1 VISRFFIDRPVFA
14 IVLSVVFVLAG
25 GVAVFSLPVA
35 QYPEVTPP
43 TVLVTAVYPGANAQ
57 TVRNTVAAPIE
68 EQVSGVENMMY
79 MSSQCTNDGA
89 YNLTVTFRLGMNTD
103 MAQVLVQNRVSL
115 AQPVIPPL
123 VQNEGISVKKMSP
136 NTLMIVNL
144 ISPDGQYDSTF
155 LSNYATIYIK
165 DELGRLPGVAG
176 ITYLGQRDY
185 SLRAWLDPQKL
196 SSRNLSAMDVV
207 TAISQQN
214 LQVAAG
220 QIGQQPVPAGQQF
233 QLTINTLGRL
243 VEPEQFGAIILKAG
257 SQSNPQMPSS
267 GGNSNTPGG
276 QSQAGQGGDM
286 VPAGNSGESAANG
299 QGAAL
304 PQAPGIVRLRDV
316 ARVEL
321 GSRQYDQTCTL
332 DGRPSVAVSIYQL
345 SGSNAL
351 DTADGVYAKM
361 KELKNRFPDGLDYE
375 IVYDTT
381 PFIRESVNE
390 VWKTLR
396 DAVILVGIVVLVFLQ
411 DWKAMILPMIDVP
424 VSLVGTFA
432 IMAAMGFSL
441 NNLTLF
447 GLVLAI
453 GIVVDDAIVVLE
465 NIERLIATGLDSR
478 TATIKAMEEITGPIL
493 AITLVLSSVF
503 VPCCFLS
510 GITGQFFRQFA
521 VTIAV
526 STIISAVNAL
536 TMTPSR
542 AVLIFKTEEGA
553 HGHELKR
560 EALPW
565 WIFALVGGMVAYWYG
580 PVYLAGRFGLPAASG
595 GTGET
600 AVTGWMP
607 WAITAAAYFVPG
619 AVAGGVIGLLVIRP
633 VNAVLGWLFRGFNR
647 LFDRMTAVYGRV
659 VGGVLRVSAIVL
671 MLYGGLLV
679 LTYWQFN
686 HAPTGFIP
694 QQDKGYL
701 LLNVQ
706 LPDSASVERTQ
717 RVMARIETL
726 ARNMPGVAHTVGVS
740 GQSLLLNANAPNL
753 GSMYIMLKEFSH
765 RRGPRLTAD
774 AIAAD
779 LTERCQSEV
788 RGAIV
793 SAFGA
798 PPIDGLGTTGGFK
811 LIIEDRGN
819 LGLDYLQ
826 RVSDQIVERGNETPG
841 LRGLFNSS
849 RANTPWLY
857 LQIDRT
863 KCMALGVPVSELFN
877 TLQVYLGSYYV
888 NNFNEFGR
896 SWQVNIQA
904 DQRFRGDASDIGQL
918 QVRNNQ
924 GQMIRLATLLDVS
937 STSGPVMVMRYN
949 MYSSTAITGNPAPG
963 TSSGEAIALMQE
975 IARQELPRSMAP
987 DWTELAYMQ
996 LNQGS
1001 TATLVFLLAVVFVFL
1016 VLAAQYESWKLPLAV
1031 ILVMPMC
1038 LLCSLVGVQLAGM
1051 DVSLF
1056 TQIGFVVL
1064 VGLASKNAILIVEF
1078 AKQSQEAGVPRREAT
1093 LEACKLR
1100 LRPILMT
1107 SFAFIFGVVPLVLA
1121 EGAGAEMR
1129 RSLGTAVF
1137 AGMLGVTLFGIF
1149 LTPVFYYVIQW
1160 FGARKQDERAQT
1172 EKAAPLPRL
1181 EMEPSLVE

>member
-14 IVLSVVFVLAG
+14 IVLSLVFVLAG
-25 GVAVFSLPVA
+25 GVAVFTLPVA

-43 TVLVTAVYPGANAQ
+43 TVLVTAIYPGANAL

-68 EQVSGVENMMY
+68 EQVSGVENMQY

-89 YNLTVTFRLGMNTD
+89 YNLVVTFRLGMNTD

-115 AQPVIPPL
+115 ALPVIPAL

-136 NTLMIVNL
+136 STMMIVNL
-144 ISPDGQYDSTF
+144 VSPDDRYDNTF

-185 SLRAWLDPQKL
+185 SLRAWLDANKL
-196 SSRNLSAMDVV
+196 AALNLSANDVV

-220 QIGQQPVPAGQQF
+220 QIGQQPVPRGQQF

-243 VEPEQFGAIILKAG
+243 IEPEQFGEIILKAG
-257 SQSNPQMPSS
+257 RDNPGAQLPTS
-267 GGNSNTPGG
+267 GPTA
-276 QSQAGQGGDM
+276 QE
-286 VPAGNSGESAANG
+286 GEAQNG
-299 QGAAL
+299 QMTSGAQDTAPGQASPL
-304 PQAPGIVRLRDV
+304 PQATGIVRLRDV

-321 GSRQYDQTCTL
+321 GSRQYDQSCTL
-332 DGRPSVAVSIYQL
+332 DGRPSVALSIYQL
-345 SGSNAL
+345 PGSNAL
-351 DTADGVYAKM
+351 ETAQGVYKKM
-361 KELKNRFPDGLDYE
+361 KELKARFPDGLDYR

-381 PFIRESVNE
+381 PFISESVNE
-390 VWKTLR
+390 VFNTLR

-424 VSLVGTFA
+424 VSLIGTFA

-465 NIERLIATGLDSR
+465 NIERLIATGLDAR
-478 TATIKAMEEITGPIL
+478 TATIQAMEEITGPIV

-503 VPCCFLS
+503 LPCCFLG

-542 AVLIFKTEEGA
+542 AVLIFQTEEKG
-553 HGHELKR
+553 GFHELKR

-565 WIFALVGGMVAYWYG
+565 WIFAVLGGLLTVWLGEHRLAAPLGLPPPSGRTGGDQVPIILSWGLTAAWFLPGMV
-580 PVYLAGRFGLPAASG
+580 LG
-595 GTGET
+595 G
-600 AVTGWMP
+600 
-607 WAITAAAYFVPG
+607 
-619 AVAGGVIGLLVIRP
+619 VAGWILIRP
-633 VNAVLGWLFRGFNR
+633 VNAVLGWLFKGFNR
-647 LFDRMTAVYGRV
+647 LFDRMTAVYGRL
-659 VGGVLRVSAIVL
+659 VGSVLRISVL
-671 MLYGGLLV
+671 VLIGYGGLLG
-679 LTYWQFN
+679 LTYWQFT

-717 RVMARIETL
+717 RIMARLETL
-726 ARNMPGVAHTVGVS
+726 VRGTPGVKHTVGVS

-753 GSMYIMLKEFSH
+753 GSMYVMLDEFS
-765 RRGPRLTAD
+765 RRHGSKLAAD
-774 AIAAD
+774 SIAAD
-779 LTERCQSEV
+779 LQDRCQKAV
-788 RGAIV
+788 RGALV
-793 SAFGA
+793 STFGA

-811 LIIEDRGN
+811 LIIEDRAN
-819 LGLDYLQ
+819 LGVDDLQ
-826 RVSDQIVERGNETPG
+826 RVSDQIVDRGNKTPG

-857 LQIDRT
+857 LEIDRT
-863 KCMALGVPVSELFN
+863 KCVALGVPVSELFN

-896 SWQVNIQA
+896 TWQVNIQA
-904 DQRFRGDASDIGQL
+904 DQLFRGDAHDIKQL
-918 QVRNNQ
+918 QVRNNR
-924 GQMIRLATLLDVS
+924 GQMIRLATLLDVRN
-937 STSGPVMVMRYN
+937 TNGPVMVMRYN
-949 MYSSTAITGNPAPG
+949 MYSSAAITGNPAPG
-963 TSSGEAIALMQE
+963 TSSQQAIDLMQR
-975 IARQELPRSMAP
+975 IANAELPRSMAS

-996 LNQGS
+996 NLAGN
-1001 TATLVFLLAVVFVFL
+1001 TAIYAFALAVVFVFL

-1031 ILVMPMC
+1031 ILVLPMC
-1038 LLCSLVGVQLAGM
+1038 LLCSLAGVRLAHM
-1051 DVSLF
+1051 DVTLF

-1078 AKQSQEAGVPRREAT
+1078 AKQAQEGGVPRREAT
-1093 LEACKLR
+1093 LQACRLR

-1137 AGMLGVTLFGIF
+1137 GGMLGVTLFGVF
-1149 LTPVFYYVIQW
+1149 LTPVFYYVIQRS
-1160 FGARKQDERAQT
+1160 ARREQKRPHRELGKRMIPEEVASPGD
-1172 EKAAPLPRL
+1172 
-1181 EMEPSLVE
+1181 

>member
-14 IVLSVVFVLAG
+14 IVLSVVIVVAG
-25 GVAVFSLPVA
+25 LVAGFSLPIA

-43 TVLVTAVYPGANAQ
+43 TVLVTAFYPGANAQ

-68 EQVSGVENMMY
+68 EQVSGVENMQY

-89 YNLTVTFRLGMNTD
+89 YNLIVTFRLGMDTD

-115 AQPVIPPL
+115 ALPVIPPL

-136 NTLMIVNL
+136 NTMMIVNL
-144 ISPDGQYDSTF
+144 ISPDGRYDNTF

-185 SLRAWLDPQKL
+185 SLRAWLDPAKL
-196 SSRNLSAMDVV
+196 AALNLSATDVI
-207 TAISQQN
+207 TAITQQN

-220 QIGQQPVPAGQQF
+220 QIGQQPVPKGQQF
-233 QLTINTLGRL
+233 QLTINTVGRL
-243 VEPEQFGAIILKAG
+243 VEPEQFEDIILKAG
-257 SQSNPQMPSS
+257 QDNPQAMTSAADSTDAGSQSRS
-267 GGNSNTPGG
+267 GPATKSGQRGGANAGGTGG
-276 QSQAGQGGDM
+276 QAMAPAQAT
-286 VPAGNSGESAANG
+286 
-299 QGAAL
+299 
-304 PQAPGIVRLRDV
+304 GIVRLRDV

-321 GSRQYDQTCTL
+321 GSRQYDQSCTL
-332 DGRPSVAVSIYQL
+332 DGKPSVAVSIYQL
-345 SGSNAL
+345 PGSNAL
-351 DTADGVYAKM
+351 ATASGVYEKM
-361 KELKNRFPDGLDYE
+361 RELKARFPDGLEYK

-381 PFIRESVNE
+381 PFISESVGE
-390 VWKTLR
+390 VFKTLR
-396 DAVILVGIVVLVFLQ
+396 DAVILVGIVVLFFLQ

-424 VSLVGTFA
+424 VSLIGTFA

-478 TATIKAMEEITGPIL
+478 TATIKAMEEITGPVL

-503 VPCCFLS
+503 IPCCFLG
-510 GITGQFFRQFA
+510 GINGQFFKQFA

-526 STIISAVNAL
+526 STIISAINAL

-542 AVLIFKTEEGA
+542 AVMIFKTEGSS

-565 WIFALVGGMVAYWYG
+565 WIFGVLGGVLTAWLELRFVADAL
-580 PVYLAGRFGLPAASG
+580 GLPVPAAGADQAELS
-595 GTGET
+595 T
-600 AVTGWMP
+600 WMS
-607 WAITAAAYFVPG
+607 WKLWGAYFLPG
-619 AVAGGVIGLLVIRP
+619 AVAGCAVGRFVIRP
-633 VNAVLGWLFRGFNR
+633 VNVVLGWLFRGFNR
-647 LFDRMTAVYGRV
+647 MFDRMAGSYTQLVGRV
-659 VGGVLRVSAIVL
+659 LPVSVLVLIV
-671 MLYGGLLV
+671 YGGLLG
-679 LTYWQFN
+679 LTYWQFVRT
-686 HAPTGFIP
+686 PTGFIP

-706 LPDSASVERTQ
+706 LPDSASAERTE
-717 RVMARIETL
+717 RMMARIETL
-726 ARNMPGVAHTVGVS
+726 ARETPGVKHTLGVS

-753 GSMYIMLKEFSH
+753 GSLYVMLDDFSK
-765 RRGPRLTAD
+765 RRGPKLTAD
-774 AIAAD
+774 AIAA
-779 LTERCQSEV
+779 EIQGRCQQAV

-793 SAFGA
+793 TAFGA
-798 PPIDGLGTTGGFK
+798 PPVDGLGTTGGFK
-811 LIIEDRGN
+811 LVIEDRAN

-826 RVSDQIVERGNETPG
+826 RVSDQIVERGNRTPG
-841 LRGLFNSS
+841 LQGLFNSS

-857 LQIDRT
+857 LEIDRT

-896 SWQVNIQA
+896 TWQVNIQA

-918 QVRNNQ
+918 QVRNDK

-937 STSGPVMVMRYN
+937 NTSGPVAVMRYN
-949 MYSSTAITGNPAPG
+949 MYSATAITGNPAPG
-963 TSSGEAIALMQE
+963 TSSGQAIELMQK
-975 IARQELPRSMAP
+975 IADEELPRSMAS

-996 LNQGS
+996 LLAGN
-1001 TATLVFLLAVVFVFL
+1001 TATQVFALAVVFVFL

-1031 ILVMPMC
+1031 ILVVPMC
-1038 LLCSLVGVQLAGM
+1038 LLCSLSSVNLARM

-1064 VGLASKNAILIVEF
+1064 IGLASKNAILIVEF
-1078 AKQSQEAGVPRREAT
+1078 AKQAQETGVPRRQAT
-1093 LEACKLR
+1093 LDACRLR

-1107 SFAFIFGVVPLVLA
+1107 SFAFILGVVPLVVA
-1121 EGAGAEMR
+1121 HGAGAEMR

-1137 AGMLGVTLFGIF
+1137 GGMLGVTLFGIF
-1149 LTPVFYYVIQW
+1149 LTPVFYYVLKR
-1160 FGARKQDERAQT
+1160 GEEGLTSKPREAKTTLDEIAVAANGPSHRAN
-1172 EKAAPLPRL
+1172 
-1181 EMEPSLVE
+1181 